1 MMIKENKI
9 HIVYVL
15 PEFITEKAAGGLAT
29 YYDNIARMLAD
40 AGNKVTVFVLSDG
53 DEVFSY
59 YPGIDVHRVFVDETK
74 VDSMVPSSFMRL
86 WSKEINK
93 AVERYREAGNKID
106 LIQYANYLGLG
117 FERFDDIPTVIRIS
131 SFQPY
136 MRAAA
141 KYLFDPKIRQKCETA
156 ADYLEMLSVIKA
168 DAVYSPSLLLKGII
182 NDEIEREVKVIE
194 SPFYPRVVQDE
205 SYVCK
210 ETIGKKYII
219 TFSTL
224 NILKGAKTIGDS
236 IKEVLDRNKDVFWV
250 FAGVEVPWTDDKG
263 QTIFPSDY
271 ILNNAGE
278 NKDRVIFLGKVEHE
292 KLLGIVEKATIC
304 VMPSRID
311 NLPNTCIEA
320 MAMGKMVIGTRDASF
335 DQLIVDE
342 ESGFLVERED
352 KKDLI
357 RVIDRALRLEPEQI
371 KNISI
376 KAKKRIKEMSMDK
389 ILDEIMNFY
398 ISTINDF
405 SGDVQYSSNKH
416 YVLMKEQYNKALKLS
431 NRENIEEYILS

>member
-1 MMIKENKI
+1 MMTMENKI

-29 YYDNIARMLAD
+29 YYDNIARMLTD
-40 AGNKVTVFVLSDG
+40 AGNKVTVFVLSDV

-59 YPGIDVHRVFVDETK
+59 YPGIDVHRVFVDETR

-86 WSKEINK
+86 WSKGINK
-93 AVERYREAGNKID
+93 AVKRYREAGNNID

-117 FERFDDIPTVIRIS
+117 FERMDDIPTVIRIS

-141 KYLFDPKIRQKCETA
+141 KYIFDPKTRHKCETA

-168 DAVYSPSLLLKGII
+168 DAVYSPSSLLKGII

-194 SPFYPRVVQDE
+194 SPFYPKAAHGKSIACE
-205 SYVCK
+205 I
-210 ETIGKKYII
+210 TIGKKYII

-224 NILKGAKTIGDS
+224 NILKGAKIIGDS
-236 IKEVLDRNKDVFWV
+236 INEVLDRNKDVFWV
-250 FAGVEVPWTDDKG
+250 FAGVEVPWTDDNGK
-263 QTIFPSDY
+263 TIYPSDY

-278 NKDRVIFLGKVEHE
+278 NKDRVIFLGKVKHE
-292 KLLGIVEKATIC
+292 ELLDVVEKAALC

-320 MAMGKMVIGTRDASF
+320 MAMGKVVIGTRDASF

-342 ESGFLVERED
+342 ESGFLVEREN

-357 RVIDRALRLEPEQI
+357 RVIDRALQLEPEQI

-376 KAKKRIKEMSMDK
+376 KAKKRIEAMKKDK
-389 ILDEIMNFY
+389 ILDEIMTFY
-398 ISTINDF
+398 VGAINDF
-405 SGDVQYSSNKH
+405 NGCAQYSSNKH
-416 YVLMKEQYNKALKLS
+416 YVLMKELYNKALRMCG
-431 NRENIEEYILS
+431 RENIDDYIL